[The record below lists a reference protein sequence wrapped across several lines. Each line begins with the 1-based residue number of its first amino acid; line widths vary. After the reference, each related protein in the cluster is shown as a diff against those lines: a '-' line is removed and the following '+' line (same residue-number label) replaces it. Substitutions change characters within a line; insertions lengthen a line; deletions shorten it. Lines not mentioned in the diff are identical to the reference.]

1 MFGRRG
7 PYGACCTGRLMQWR
21 VWVQSVVFESQT
33 VARCIFLHNHG
44 FVSYPL
50 PACRSVRKKPHHI
63 QSACCRHHLPAEL
76 YQIFRKSISRLS
88 LTLAACPSCCLL
100 ERAVSAPLH
109 ERREQAQLGGEQE
122 EVSEVSGLALFSHS
136 PHFSY
141 PSAAWWNS
149 PALPCG
155 ASVRAAACRPAQTAG
170 SGESLAACVGSGASP
185 RPPLVPAW
193 LNRAVTP
200 GWLCHQ
206 MSPWDS
212 VAAPQAL
219 CSAWL
224 WKGREMPLPAVP
236 GLVPCPRGELKE
248 LGELGR
254 WCRAGGCPAL
264 GQPPAWTGW

>member
-1 MFGRRG
+1 MFGRCG
-7 PYGACCTGRLMQWR
+7 PYGVCCTGRLMQWR

-33 VARCIFLHNHG
+33 VASCIFLHNHG

-63 QSACCRHHLPAEL
+63 RSACCRHHLPAEL

-122 EVSEVSGLALFSHS
+122 EVSEVSGLALLSRS

-141 PSAAWWNS
+141 PSAAWWIS

-155 ASVRAAACRPAQTAG
+155 ASVRAAACQPAQTAG
-170 SGESLAACVGSGASP
+170 SGESLAACVASSASP
-185 RPPLVPAW
+185 RRPLYLLGSTPAS
-193 LNRAVTP
+193 LGTP
-200 GWLCHQ
+200 CCHPALV
-206 MSPWDS
+206 MSPDVPLGLGCSSSGFVFS
-212 VAAPQAL
+212 VAVEGEGDAIACGPWARSL
-219 CSAWL
+219 S
-224 WKGREMPLPAVP
+224 
-236 GLVPCPRGELKE
+236 PRGAQGTWGAQEVV
-248 LGELGR
+248 
-254 WCRAGGCPAL
+254 
-264 GQPPAWTGW
+264 QS